1 MADIPV
7 ATGSLPDGT
16 SFQFF
21 LDGVATYKQ
30 NERLIAKMD
39 ALVKRFKA
47 EEHDISHSN
56 KVREEETD
64 LIEQGNKKT
73 EEYHDALTDLRKETL
88 NIHLATELLRGNFK
102 ALMYAS
108 SDTSNKL
115 IALGAVSSGLMGMVG
130 ALTGYSDKMGLAM
143 QRGVSGG
150 VMDFAV
156 AAKTSG
162 LSLSDFTKALEES
175 GGAFNKLGSNATDG
189 AANFSQLINSVRS
202 ATASVGNLGLSNEQ
216 MAVFTAQQLKIAVAQ
231 GMKGRQAQDFVI
243 KNSREL
249 GKELDDLASRT
260 GKSVLEMAQAAT
272 KLAQDPIVAS
282 FVNSAKSM
290 APEVAAA
297 VQKIAANYTA
307 LFGEAGA
314 KIAEDAVKSAFG
326 GLPFSITKTGQS
338 LLLAGSAI
346 YEEVQRQANMAK
358 MGMDVTEAD
367 RERLN
372 SLVLQ
377 EVDAR
382 GDQLR
387 MMANLDGA
395 AGESARQ
402 ILSMAAEARR
412 YNTEEAKR
420 ERERGKIAKDFRA
433 ATNEL
438 QANIQ
443 QLAVPFLQ
451 LINGINWNLM
461 FDILNTFVNTVQ
473 ILLKPFELL
482 GNILG
487 ASGVGSVIG
496 ALLGIATVVSGT
508 SFVFLGMKKAI
519 LEMTNLFKTVSNSM
533 GRFGQMIDTV
543 SRPDRMRQMRATGM
557 SPLDIQ
563 NQLTREDRAK
573 ARTRVVTEQEQRA
586 GFTRL
591 TRAEEAAGAPAVPG
605 RKETAWTKVTGAV
618 EKFGTAITSITAAVA
633 GSALSMWGQ
642 ARLAE
647 DANDKMGQ
655 LLVTIGDTTTA
666 IALWGGLFLQLIPA
680 LKTGITTF
688 AAYIAAKG
696 GVLAMLSSFGVAIKS
711 LAVGMAPLLIPLAK
725 FIAVAAAIAL
735 VAYGLY
741 KAFTALW
748 EAAKWVG
755 EAIGNV
761 ASSVAQGFSELWDIM
776 TKPFTMLYDWFK
788 DTWVGKMLGL
798 SSNKTEKAGPARD
811 TKTAQGT
818 FIGNELVRPGQ
829 PLSEKQMAVI
839 GMAKSMGNTYSPEIE
854 AQYKKQLGASPNDQ
868 RVIGGGK
875 EVMQTQSAAVDASVA
890 KADSDKAGNQKMVAL
905 LEDIKGANEASLGV
919 QARGVAVADSSN
931 RYLRDQRMYS

>member
-1 MADIPV
+1 
-7 ATGSLPDGT
+7 
-16 SFQFF
+16 
-21 LDGVATYKQ
+21 
-30 NERLIAKMD
+30 
-39 ALVKRFKA
+39 
-47 EEHDISHSN
+47 
-56 KVREEETD
+56 
-64 LIEQGNKKT
+64 
-73 EEYHDALTDLRKETL
+73 
-88 NIHLATELLRGNFK
+88 
-102 ALMYAS
+102 
-108 SDTSNKL
+108 
-115 IALGAVSSGLMGMVG
+115 
-130 ALTGYSDKMGLAM
+130 
-143 QRGVSGG
+143 
-150 VMDFAV
+150 
-156 AAKTSG
+156 
-162 LSLSDFTKALEES
+162 
-175 GGAFNKLGSNATDG
+175 
-189 AANFSQLINSVRS
+189 
-202 ATASVGNLGLSNEQ
+202 
-216 MAVFTAQQLKIAVAQ
+216 
-231 GMKGRQAQDFVI
+231 
-243 KNSREL
+243 
-249 GKELDDLASRT
+249 
-260 GKSVLEMAQAAT
+260 
-272 KLAQDPIVAS
+272 
-282 FVNSAKSM
+282 
-290 APEVAAA
+290 
-297 VQKIAANYTA
+297 
-307 LFGEAGA
+307 
-314 KIAEDAVKSAFG
+314 
-326 GLPFSITKTGQS
+326 
-338 LLLAGSAI
+338 
-346 YEEVQRQANMAK
+346 
-358 MGMDVTEAD
+358 
-367 RERLN
+367 
-372 SLVLQ
+372 
-377 EVDAR
+377 
-382 GDQLR
+382 
-387 MMANLDGA
+387 
-395 AGESARQ
+395 
-402 ILSMAAEARR
+402 
-412 YNTEEAKR
+412 
-420 ERERGKIAKDFRA
+420 
-433 ATNEL
+433 
-438 QANIQ
+438 
-443 QLAVPFLQ
+443 
-451 LINGINWNLM
+451 
-461 FDILNTFVNTVQ
+461 
-473 ILLKPFELL
+473 
-482 GNILG
+482 
-487 ASGVGSVIG
+487 
-496 ALLGIATVVSGT
+496 
-508 SFVFLGMKKAI
+508 MKKAI

-533 GRFGQMIDTV
+533 GRFSQMIDTV

-563 NQLTREDRAK
+563 NQLTREDRTR
-573 ARTRVVTEQEQRA
+573 ARARVVTEQEQRA

-655 LLVTIGDTTTA
+655 FLVTIGDTTTA